1 MFTFVSTAPA
11 NPGKGGAAN
20 AEMTPLKENVMV
32 PKMLYFKI
40 WSLLIILS
48 TYFKTIPL
56 FFTRCTS
63 TVMQLCAN
71 PLLEILVNPGASERV
86 SIDQFYRPC
95 VLSPQV
101 WHKLTNFM
109 FHTQGETLLHLSR
122 ENSGLRQLLLAVKG
136 LSPLTETSSNSQ
148 MTLYCHEIAV
158 FFGLN
163 KPSKFLNTCSDVI
176 KSHLDS
182 FCYILI
188 ADQHLLTSKS
198 NWILCLYLDF
208 VLPSNFWKSF
218 RDKWTGTVLLWA
230 AMQCKNQLH
239 LILDLLLQIHHNN
252 INQQYMNA

>member
-11 NPGKGGAAN
+11 NPGKGGAAD

-40 WSLLIILS
+40 WSLLTILS

-56 FFTRCTS
+56 FFTRCIS

-71 PLLEILVNPGASERV
+71 PLLEILVNLGASERV

-136 LSPLTETSSNSQ
+136 LSPLTETSSNNSQ
-148 MTLYCHEIAV
+148 MKLYCHEIAGL
-158 FFGLN
+158 FGHWVLN
-163 KPSKFLNTCSDVI
+163 KPSKLLNTCSDVI

-188 ADQHLLTSKS
+188 ADRHLLTSGDRQLYIFKVKAEKRDNFTS
-198 NWILCLYLDF
+198 YAYKCGWISLVCHPLTLDTHCFLMSQLCKQWWWCWEWL
-208 VLPSNFWKSF
+208 
-218 RDKWTGTVLLWA
+218 
-230 AMQCKNQLH
+230 
-239 LILDLLLQIHHNN
+239 
-252 INQQYMNA
+252 